1 MPLKDSEPVLQAD
14 FYARPVLDVAR
25 DLIGC
30 TLLHDG
36 VGGVIVETEA
46 YHQNE
51 PACHAFGG
59 PTPRSK
65 TLFAAPGTAYVY
77 LSYGV
82 HNLIN
87 AVVEPEGI
95 GAAVL
100 VRALDPTHG
109 EATMAANRGHSRSH
123 ELCSGPGKLAQAL
136 GIGLVADESSLVS
149 GPIKIH
155 ARSSRFDDFEVV
167 QSTRIGITRAVDLP
181 WRFHAAGNKNV
192 SRPR

>member
-1 MPLKDSEPVLQAD
+1 MSLTVIEPVLQAE

-25 DLIGC
+25 ELIGC
-30 TLLHDG
+30 TLMHNG

-46 YHQNE
+46 YHQDE

-82 HNLIN
+82 HSLLN
-87 AVVEPEGI
+87 AVSEPEDV

-109 EATMAANRGHSRSH
+109 KATMAANRGHSRLH
-123 ELCSGPGKLAQAL
+123 EFCSGPGKLTQAL
-136 GIGLVADESSLVS
+136 GIGLDSNESSLEV
-149 GPIKIH
+149 GPVNIH
-155 ARSSRFDDFEVV
+155 ARPRSFNGSDIVRS
-167 QSTRIGITRAVDLP
+167 QRIGITRAVDLL